1 MIDSSRIGCAIYVP
15 GIGSSTLESFVVD
28 DKWYLDHRSPENL
41 FIPLLLPDGW
51 RNNWDWDPWSLSGD
65 TASFDEAV
73 MLANCISYDHEVP
86 TVVQPIWDGRAP
98 SYDAVG
104 FPRKWVDP
112 GKSYADAL
120 ITAAEAAVDVR
131 FTDALR
137 FRYPDDSLN
146 GFDRR
151 FRGRSE
157 PLAMYGM
164 ALRQVDLLAE
174 YLCLYRI
181 CEWADDKNGMRFIND
196 TVDAIAAH
204 DFGEL
209 WLEHLTLGRD
219 RPKRNVFEEYQER
232 AVGRLEALRTAGEED
247 IGRYLYRYRNGLAH
261 GKSDLLVQD
270 FGASVDRVA
279 QELPLLRLLC
289 RLAIEG

>member
-15 GIGSSTLESFVVD
+15 GMSSYTLEPFVVD
-28 DKWYLDHRSPENL
+28 DKWFLHHLTTENL
-41 FIPLLLPDGW
+41 FIPFVLPDGW
-51 RNNWDWDPWSLSGD
+51 KDTWDEDPTSLSGD

-86 TVVQPIWDGRAP
+86 TVVQPFADGRAP

-104 FPRKWVDP
+104 FPRKWIDP
-112 GKSYADAL
+112 GKSYAEAL
-120 ITAAEAAVDVR
+120 ITASEAAVDVR
-131 FTDALR
+131 FTDCLR
-137 FRYPDDSLN
+137 FRYSDDSLN
-146 GFDRR
+146 EFGGR
-151 FRGRSE
+151 FQGKAE

-181 CEWADDKNGMRFIND
+181 CEWADGVNGKKFINNN
-196 TVDAIAAH
+196 VDAIAGH

-209 WLEHLTLGRD
+209 WLEHLTLERE

-232 AVGRLEALRTAGEED
+232 AVGRLEALRTGGEED
-247 IGRYLYRYRNGLAH
+247 IGKYLYGFRNGLAH

-289 RLAIEG
+289 RLAIAG